1 MTKEYLDE
9 IYNKY
14 RKSHFIS
21 GDPNGKTF
29 ASRLISVIPIEHSR
43 ESFEEAIKTYPE
55 FAEEWIPKS
64 ELVKIRFEQ
73 NK

>member
-21 GDPNGKTF
+21 GDPNGKT
-29 ASRLISVIPIEHSR
+29 LPYKIPEPM
-43 ESFEEAIKTYPE
+43 F
-55 FAEEWIPKS
+55 
-64 ELVKIRFEQ
+64 
-73 NK
+73 